1 MTASAVA
8 FANARPP
15 SSDAGPRSIVHTV
28 TGTGAART
36 GEGAS
41 TPPSD
46 TMGAATN
53 VSWYDDMSGD
63 SI

>member
-1 MTASAVA
+1 MY
-8 FANARPP
+8 
-15 SSDAGPRSIVHTV
+15 TV

-63 SI
+63 SKKFTTPADALVAGMLASAV